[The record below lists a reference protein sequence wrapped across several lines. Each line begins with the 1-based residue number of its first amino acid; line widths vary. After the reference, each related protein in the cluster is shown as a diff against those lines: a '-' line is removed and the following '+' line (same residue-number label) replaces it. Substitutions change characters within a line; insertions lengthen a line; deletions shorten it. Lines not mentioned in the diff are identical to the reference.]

1 MGEGHQMRELSQ
13 TFRFP
18 GASADRL
25 ADILATAPLV
35 GDESIF
41 GNRNVQS
48 TSTDGNV
55 RRAVGF
61 EPAPIPLLR
70 FDVEIRQQQS
80 ATGTL
85 VILEFTQPQRRRP
98 YLAGQFIWQLEDR
111 HQATAVLQEDIN
123 TPTALEIVNRPLD
136 GSPLSFRRWLFF
148 SGGHQRLMKEVANNL
163 RSLLAAE
170 PGPTG

>member
-1 MGEGHQMRELSQ
+1 MRELTQ

-18 GASADRL
+18 GASAEQL
-25 ADILATAPLV
+25 AHILATAPLV

-41 GNRNVQS
+41 GNRTVKS
-48 TSTDGNV
+48 TSTDGDV

-70 FDVEIRQQQS
+70 FDVAIHQEDTNS
-80 ATGTL
+80 GTL
-85 VILEFTQPQRRRP
+85 VILEFTQPRQRRP
-98 YLAGQFIWQLEDR
+98 YLAGQFVWQLQDGHE
-111 HQATAVLQEDIN
+111 ATAVLQEEIN
-123 TPTALEIVNRPLD
+123 TPTALGIVNRPLH

-148 SGGHQRLMKEVANNL
+148 TGGHQRLMKEVVDNL

-170 PGPTG
+170 PGPTH

>member
-1 MGEGHQMRELSQ
+1 MRELAQ

-18 GASADRL
+18 GASAEQL
-25 ADILATAPLV
+25 THVLATAPLI

-41 GNRNVQS
+41 GNRTVKS
-48 TSTDGNV
+48 TSTDRDV

-70 FDVEIRQQQS
+70 FDVAIRQQES
-80 ATGTL
+80 DTGTL
-85 VILEFTQPQRRRP
+85 VILEFTQPHRRRP
-98 YLAGQFIWQLEDR
+98 YLAGQFVWQLHDG

-123 TPTALEIVNRPLD
+123 TPTALGIVNRQLH
-136 GSPLSFRRWLFF
+136 GSPLSFRRWVFF
-148 SGGHQRLMKEVANNL
+148 TGGHHRLMKEVADNL

-170 PGPTG
+170 PGATR